1 MLAADGDPGKTQI
14 TIAAD
19 KDMPFKDFVH
29 VMDHCQ
35 KAEVSDIRIAAKP

>member
-14 TIAAD
+14 T
-19 KDMPFKDFVH
+19 KDVSFKYFVH